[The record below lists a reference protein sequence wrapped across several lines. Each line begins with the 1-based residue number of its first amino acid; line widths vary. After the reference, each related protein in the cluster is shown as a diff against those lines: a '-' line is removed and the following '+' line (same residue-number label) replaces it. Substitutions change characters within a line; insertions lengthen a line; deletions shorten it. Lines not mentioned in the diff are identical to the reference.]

1 MGQKVHPRAFRL
13 GITSTWD
20 SKWFARGRRYA
31 ELLRQDVE
39 VRAYL
44 KRKFRDASLA
54 SVEIERGAN
63 TVTVTLATG
72 KPGVIIGRG
81 GSGVDEL
88 RKDLERRFFKVKGV
102 KLSLSIKEVDHPQR
116 NAQIVAIALA
126 QEIERRMPFRRT
138 MKRAIE
144 QVMKAGALGV
154 KIQLGGRLGGAEI
167 ARDETLSQGKIPMHT
182 LRANIE
188 FGRTVAMT
196 TYGTV
201 GVKVWVNHGEVF
213 SKVGEGQKL
222 KTQSER

>member
-20 SKWFARGRRYA
+20 SKWFARGRRFS
-31 ELLRQDVE
+31 ELLKQDVE
-39 VRAYL
+39 VRSYL

-63 TVTVTLATG
+63 SVTVTLTTG
-72 KPGVIIGRG
+72 KPGIIIGRG

-102 KLSLSIKEVDHPQR
+102 KLNLSIKEVDHPQR
-116 NAQIVAIALA
+116 NAQIVAIGLA
-126 QEIERRMPFRRT
+126 QEIERRMPFRRA

-167 ARDETLSQGKIPMHT
+167 ARDETLSQGKIPLHT

-188 FGRTVAMT
+188 FARTAAVT

-213 SKVGEGQKL
+213 SKIDETRSKQ
-222 KTQSER
+222 Q

>member
-13 GITSTWD
+13 GTTSTWD
-20 SKWFARGRRYA
+20 SKWFARGRNYA
-31 ELLRQDVE
+31 ALLKQDVE
-39 VRAYL
+39 VRTYL
-44 KRKFRDASLA
+44 RRKFRDASLA
-54 SVEIERGAN
+54 QVEIERGAN
-63 TVTVTLATG
+63 SVTVTVVTG

-88 RKDLERRFFKVKGV
+88 RKDLERRFFRVKGT
-102 KLSLSIKEVDHPQR
+102 KLNLSIKEAEHPQR
-116 NAQIVAIALA
+116 NAQIVAVALA
-126 QEIERRMPFRRT
+126 QEIERRMPFRRA

-154 KIQLGGRLGGAEI
+154 K
-167 ARDETLSQGKIPMHT
+167 KIPLHT

-188 FGRTVAMT
+188 YARTAAVT

-213 SKVGEGQKL
+213 SKVDETKSKQ
-222 KTQSER
+222 Q